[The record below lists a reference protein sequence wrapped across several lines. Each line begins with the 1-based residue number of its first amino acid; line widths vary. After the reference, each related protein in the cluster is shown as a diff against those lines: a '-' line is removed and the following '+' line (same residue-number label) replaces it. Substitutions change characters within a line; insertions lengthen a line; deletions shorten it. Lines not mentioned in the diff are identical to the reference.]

1 MLKTGNSAIDFF
13 SQAIVFI
20 PLLPVIIILL
30 RGTHQKD
37 VLTFLLILC
46 LTNCLGSFLPEI
58 AKTTQ
63 SILVV
68 MQHLFALVE
77 LLILI
82 QMLKSL
88 LFSNIRKVFDIFLIS
103 FLSSSLTYYLLGGAD
118 QNNPGIS
125 RIQDGVIILIGILGI
140 IKLIRKN
147 DLNLFNLPIFWIT
160 VGTVFYFVIAEI
172 LEAAGCC
179 SVQPISTLA
188 DKILLLN
195 IASLIRY
202 FFYALAGLSYYPIK
216 NDERGPVF

>member
-46 LTNCLGSFLPEI
+46 LVNCLGSFLPKI
-58 AKTTQ
+58 AKATQ
-63 SILVV
+63 SILVAT
-68 MQHLFALVE
+68 QHLFALVE

-88 LFSNIRKVFDIFLIS
+88 LFGNLRKAFNIFLIS
-103 FLSSSLTYYLLGGAD
+103 FLSSSITYYLLEGAD

-125 RIQDGVIILIGILGI
+125 SFQDAVIILIGILSLV
-140 IKLIRKN
+140 KLIRKN
-147 DLNLFNLPIFWIT
+147 DLYLFKLPIFWIA

-195 IASLIRY
+195 IANLIRY
-202 FFYALAGLSYYPIK
+202 FFYTLAGLSYYPK
-216 NDERGPVF
+216 KTNGREPAY